1 MSLSVLTAFPS
12 TGRPRGLVYSAGS
25 SQPSARFWDPQFAC
39 LRLPCKRP
47 RIKHTFS
54 WGWLGCCRSAEPFGQ
69 WSIMLIPKAFPCG
82 FRSGSALA
90 LNLGLSDALGNL
102 NTLRR
107 LSWGAYCL
115 RSLWASRT
123 CLLAFPSKGK
133 PAPPGKASQSYP
145 GAEKVIKR
153 FCFKEQLSKESQQR
167 KLRWWQS
174 EDQRK
179 LARGYLE
186 KTKPKNCR

>member
-1 MSLSVLTAFPS
+1 
-12 TGRPRGLVYSAGS
+12 
-25 SQPSARFWDPQFAC
+25 
-39 LRLPCKRP
+39 
-47 RIKHTFS
+47 
-54 WGWLGCCRSAEPFGQ
+54 
-69 WSIMLIPKAFPCG
+69 MLIPKAFRCG
-82 FRSGSALA
+82 FRSGSALG

-115 RSLWASRT
+115 RSLCASRT

-133 PAPPGKASQSYP
+133 PAPPGKASGSYP
-145 GAEKVIKR
+145 GAEVVKR

-167 KLRWWQS
+167 KLRRQQS
-174 EDQRK
+174 EDQRG

-186 KTKPKNCR
+186 KTKPKNLPVGQGRLAYCSPRGS